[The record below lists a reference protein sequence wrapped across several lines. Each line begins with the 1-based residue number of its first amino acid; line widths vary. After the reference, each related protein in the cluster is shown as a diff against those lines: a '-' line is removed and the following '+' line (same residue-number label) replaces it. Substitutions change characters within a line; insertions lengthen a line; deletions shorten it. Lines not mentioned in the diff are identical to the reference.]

1 MPGTVKSTY
10 NVIYISLGCTGI
22 SNKSGKKNE
31 QFRDQKVTYLQNVK
45 HRSADL
51 SYIICETQMVLKL
64 QSLHF
69 RTDQGLTFNTILK
82 AMRLPGQSKEWLLL
96 LPV

>member
-1 MPGTVKSTY
+1 MNNLEIKRLH
-10 NVIYISLGCTGI
+10 I
-22 SNKSGKKNE
+22 NKRLNIDWRI
-31 QFRDQKVTYLQNVK
+31 F
-45 HRSADL
+45 HII
-51 SYIICETQMVLKL
+51 IICETQMVLKL

-82 AMRLPGQSKEWLLL
+82 AMRLPAQSKEWLLL